1 MIRVLGIAAVP
12 AMLCTAVIAIYPAFA
27 QSKSAA
33 TRDNPEYFPVPRT
46 AGTALPFSEAVKV
59 GDLLYVSG
67 QIGNVPGTLTLAAGG
82 IGPETHQALDN
93 IKAILDRHGS
103 SLEQIVKCT
112 VFLADIKDWPA
123 FNKVYV
129 EYFKA
134 NFPARSAL
142 AASGLAFN
150 ARAEIECIAFV
161 PGDLASAR

>member
-1 MIRVLGIAAVP
+1 MNRVLGIAAVP
-12 AMLCTAVIAIYPAFA
+12 TMLCAALMAIYPAFA
-27 QSKSAA
+27 QVSKSAV

-67 QIGNVPGTLTLAAGG
+67 QIGNMPGTLTLAAGG

-103 SLEQIVKCT
+103 SLEQIIKCT

-123 FNKVYV
+123 FNQVYI

-134 NFPARSAL
+134 TFPARSAL

-150 ARAEIECIAFV
+150 ARTEIECIAFV
-161 PGDLASAR
+161 PGKRGQ

>member
-1 MIRVLGIAAVP
+1 MNRVLGMAAVP
-12 AMLCTAVIAIYPAFA
+12 AMLCAALMAIYPAFA
-27 QSKSAA
+27 QVSKSAA

-67 QIGNVPGTLTLAAGG
+67 QIGNMPGTLTLATGG

-103 SLEQIVKCT
+103 SLEQIIKCT

-123 FNKVYV
+123 FNQIYV

-142 AASGLAFN
+142 AANGLALN
-150 ARAEIECIAFV
+150 ARTEIECIAFV
-161 PGDLASAR
+161 PFKRGQ